1 MTQPDLP
8 TLVRQLHEELGRSPS
23 LDESTRTELR
33 DLASDLERVAG
44 MGVGAQPS
52 HEGLRGRLTEGVERF
67 EASHPG
73 VAKALANLIDALA
86 LYGL

>member
-8 TLVRQLHEELGRSPS
+8 TLVRQLHEELGRAPS
-23 LDESTRTELR
+23 LDATTRAELR
-33 DLASDLERVAG
+33 DLASDLERAAG
-44 MGVGAQPS
+44 AGAQPS
-52 HEGLRGRLTEGVERF
+52 YEGLRGRLSEGVERF